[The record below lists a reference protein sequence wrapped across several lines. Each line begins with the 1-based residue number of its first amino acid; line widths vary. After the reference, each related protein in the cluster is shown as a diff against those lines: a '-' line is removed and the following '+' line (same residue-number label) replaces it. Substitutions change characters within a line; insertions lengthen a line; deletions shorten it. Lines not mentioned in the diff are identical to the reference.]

1 MYMSSQHTQ
10 LAQTN
15 TTTSKDDAVAA
26 FLNNQSGI
34 NRLVRTNRQCR
45 RAVNKCLYK
54 FDLRDDSKPSSTLF
68 WACGLS
74 KVDTAKMALEAGADP
89 NTEHPGSLRDLLGKH
104 VPEFDLSR
112 GTSTR
117 NALYVVASLGDVAMA
132 RLLIEFAQADFRS
145 SLVLC
150 RTTTGAT
157 AAFMG
162 KHHLSLPYAMAMRAS
177 SGLCA
182 TTRASTSTSRAPTTR
197 APVFY
202 ALTQFRWHIFDVL
215 VAHGAVYD
223 AELVFELAW
232 VLRLIQ
238 TTRFDETRLDY
249 WYKTSYA
256 LLNECK
262 YWQMVELELNQQKA
276 FLRSWRQDNALLWE
290 EHATRSIERGENG
303 GI

>member
-74 KVDTAKMALEAGADP
+74 RVDTAKMALEAGADP

-112 GTSTR
+112 GMSTR
-117 NALYVVASLGDVAMA
+117 NALYVVASLGDLAMA
-132 RLLIEFAQADFRS
+132 RLLIEFAQADFSKPVRYTTQPS
-145 SLVLC
+145 GAGLYQSVRYEDPPLFSAGRQPSVVRALC
-150 RTTTGAT
+150 DDPRVDINLAGPN
-157 AAFMG
+157 
-162 KHHLSLPYAMAMRAS
+162 HL
-177 SGLCA
+177 
-182 TTRASTSTSRAPTTR
+182 

-202 ALTQFRWHIFDVL
+202 AQTQFRWDIVDVL
-215 VAHGAVYD
+215 VARGAMYD
-223 AELVFELAW
+223 AELAFELAW
-232 VLRLIQ
+232 MLRLIQ
-238 TTRFDETRLDY
+238 TTTFDETRLDH

-262 YWQMVELELNQQKA
+262 YWQMVELELNQQKKA
-276 FLRSWRQDNALLWE
+276 FLRSWRQGNAL
-290 EHATRSIERGENG
+290 S
-303 GI
+303 